1 MKLLSDAG
9 VGALTLDA
17 SNGEIYEDIYRQL
30 LTVMEQIHKEG
41 GRPPKFFFFA
51 PRVVVKAST
60 ELLEK
65 FYKPGHFRDIWFMWD
80 GKPLLMGTADPDPE
94 VKKFF
99 TIREAAWPGKPPY
112 KNTPFAW
119 HWQSVYPQTYGFT
132 EDPNVAEQM
141 NVSPAQN
148 AHWQTGALKN
158 FGRQDDALI
167 GNLFAAR
174 IGRRSTLRQLCRPCR
189 SPQRSASHPGRVKRS
204 CPRRGMCPR
213 APDG

>member
-65 FYKPGHFRDIWFMWD
+65 FYKPGHFRDIWFMC
-80 GKPLLMGTADPDPE
+80 GTAS
-94 VKKFF
+94 
-99 TIREAAWPGKPPY
+99 R
-112 KNTPFAW
+112 
-119 HWQSVYPQTYGFT
+119 
-132 EDPNVAEQM
+132 
-141 NVSPAQN
+141 
-148 AHWQTGALKN
+148 
-158 FGRQDDALI
+158 
-167 GNLFAAR
+167 
-174 IGRRSTLRQLCRPCR
+174 C
-189 SPQRSASHPGRVKRS
+189 
-204 CPRRGMCPR
+204 
-213 APDG
+213 